1 MGFVKILNLYLAPCH
16 LRFTFDLSGTQSEL
30 NKMSSKL
37 KYVVFGFKELS
48 ERYADYCVLSTLNMK
63 GKGWE
68 VTGHIKQK
76 VFQKFYSCPT
86 TLKTIWFEKG
96 SNQWLAKYLR
106 LYNPVVPGTVLL
118 ARAGM
123 VMGSFIEEMTDKIIL
138 PPQKDVF
145 ALIPGTYEYV
155 TYRAVII
162 NFMY

>member
-1 MGFVKILNLYLAPCH
+1 M
-16 LRFTFDLSGTQSEL
+16 
-30 NKMSSKL
+30 
-37 KYVVFGFKELS
+37 
-48 ERYADYCVLSTLNMK
+48 
-63 GKGWE
+63 
-68 VTGHIKQK
+68 
-76 VFQKFYSCPT
+76 
-86 TLKTIWFEKG
+86 
-96 SNQWLAKYLR
+96 
-106 LYNPVVPGTVLL
+106 PGTVLL